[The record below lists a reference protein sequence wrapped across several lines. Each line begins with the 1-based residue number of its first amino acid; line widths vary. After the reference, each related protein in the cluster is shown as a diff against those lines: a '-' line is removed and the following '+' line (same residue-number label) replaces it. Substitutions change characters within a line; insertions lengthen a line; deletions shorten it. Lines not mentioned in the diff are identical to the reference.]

1 MNCSTDFIEN
11 ESKILQKQKSEWI
24 EHRIKSGGNKKVIN
38 FIADILF
45 HGTRGVSTEDSIET
59 IRCLFEAG
67 YCYHFAKLLEDAF
80 PNGQICLC
88 YPFGHIVYVYEGVAY
103 DINGVSDAEYE
114 MYIPIEKME
123 DAILDFKHIPGV
135 QSKLTKDKIQTI
147 IEQHKQNKTYI
158 NAISAYDQEIV
169 DRSRA
174 VCELTP
180 EPKYEQCKTNYI
192 NTKNKIKNW
201 LLSGFITNAQFEYY
215 MNKECE
221 KLGISYPLVKS
232 IQKEKEESA

>member
-1 MNCSTDFIEN
+1 MNYNTNFIEN
-11 ESKILQKQKSEWI
+11 ESKILQENKTKWIKQ
-24 EHRIKSGGNKKVIN
+24 RIKSGGNKKVIH

-45 HGTRGVSTEDSIET
+45 HGTGGVSTEDSIET

-123 DAILDFKHIPGV
+123 DAVLDFKHIPGI
-135 QSKLTKDKIQTI
+135 QSTLTENKINI
-147 IEQHKQNKTYI
+147 IGEQHKKNKTYI
-158 NAISAYDQEIV
+158 NAISTYDQEIV

-180 EPKYEQCKTNYI
+180 EPKYKQCRIDYI
-192 NTKNKIKNW
+192 NEKNKIKNW
-201 LLSGFITNAQFEYY
+201 LLSGFITDSQFEYY
-215 MNKECE
+215 MTKACE
-221 KLGISYPLVKS
+221 KLGISYPLIKS